1 MFKIHGHRLLCE
13 APAVCRQKDGFLRT
27 QSCRQGRSSSLAIRA
42 SIRARWCI
50 DIKYGAKLD
59 AVSLVSEWVQ
69 NIGSQA
75 GLSDNVHILSGAV
88 GVPESRIEVSK
99 HQLLSLLHTLQHTK
113 RRLSF
118 LFQSSRLRSIRLC
131 STPGTLDWCM
141 QLEVEFDTLAELE
154 HFWAAIPPQDHKAW
168 SQRAQVHAIPPC
180 LSWKIWPSTCLMY
193 SAPTSPFTT
202 PCHDI

>member
-99 HQLLSLLHTLQHTK
+99 HQLLSLLHTPAAHK
-113 RRLSF
+113 EASF
-118 LFQSSRLRSIRLC
+118 HSYSKAV
-131 STPGTLDWCM
+131 D
-141 QLEVEFDTLAELE
+141 LEASDSA
-154 HFWAAIPPQDHKAW
+154 PPQALLTGAC
-168 SQRAQVHAIPPC
+168 S
-180 LSWKIWPSTCLMY
+180 
-193 SAPTSPFTT
+193 
-202 PCHDI
+202 